1 MQYSLCASLNV
12 LTTTVF
18 INILRGG
25 PRFDDYGRR
34 LCADFENKITIP
46 VRR

>member
-12 LTTTVF
+12 LTTTVYL
-18 INILRGG
+18 NILRGG
-25 PRFDDYGRR
+25 TDFDDYGRR
-34 LCADFENKITIP
+34 LYADFENKITIP